1 MNSKFFI
8 KTLFG
13 FIFFL
18 RFVFSS
24 QLFFHIFHTETTNSP
39 TKSVSFGPSNHT
51 QQNQKYALNN
61 DSWLSNNNLQQQS
74 TSSNHQK
81 FSSID
86 KNNKLFSSPS
96 LGGSANQIEDN
107 CVSHRN
113 KMVAKQEIASETQ
126 VQQPTDE
133 DGDSFKYGPG
143 FVSKLR
149 YRYLSLTLR
158 QTSVSKQRPSLAQ
171 LRRSTSLNNLL
182 DEETDEHEHE
192 QDVVQ
197 QEEDVD
203 MKANDVNAFNGN
215 NNNNVAHENQKNHNR
230 NGIEKP
236 FNESYPPPSDG
247 LHNHRSSRST
257 DKSLNLKRAR
267 SVEAILRYDHSAWER
282 DVQKDH
288 VDNVVPEK
296 NHCDIT
302 IEDKIQSA
310 RERPQTHPPKRLVSL
325 IDDDERPPPGIC
337 KQTMR
342 IFEASANRK
351 RNSVTRPI
359 GQEVA
364 NKVALF
370 KCQEKPIVASKKP
383 ILHPR
388 ITSPKPMQPLNNNSN
403 IVCSKTM
410 NNSEKFAKF
419 AKEKTVLPK
428 LDINIIK
435 NNLETKSNGSWS
447 PADNK
452 DSYRNIKL
460 DYSPAQS
467 DSSLSSTPN
476 VLSPFRNSMSPQLND
491 PQPMSKKTDPT
502 ASPLMTSLSSKLNNL
517 HMETST
523 PKAYSKNNNLLKIVD
538 DDPVSDKESDN
549 KHQNISNGNASLSS
563 SNGDVKSVNDE
574 VLCSKT
580 VMSFI
585 PKINNN
591 IVSNGSKVKHEKSPV
606 DNNGEVKSVAKES
619 IVISKPTQAP
629 PPPPYALPSRDNN
642 EKSSFGDVK
651 TVVDSSDSTA
661 AAPVKWTVKKKSW
674 SSSTADDATANTIV
688 FNFSDRKDVPDYI
701 EHDGLILR
709 RKRELP
715 KVSLHP
721 AT

>member
-1 MNSKFFI
+1 
-8 KTLFG
+8 
-13 FIFFL
+13 
-18 RFVFSS
+18 
-24 QLFFHIFHTETTNSP
+24 
-39 TKSVSFGPSNHT
+39 
-51 QQNQKYALNN
+51 
-61 DSWLSNNNLQQQS
+61 
-74 TSSNHQK
+74 
-81 FSSID
+81 
-86 KNNKLFSSPS
+86 
-96 LGGSANQIEDN
+96 
-107 CVSHRN
+107 
-113 KMVAKQEIASETQ
+113 MVAKQEIASETQ

-182 DEETDEHEHE
+182 DEETDEHD

-197 QEEDVD
+197 QEEDAD
-203 MKANDVNAFNGN
+203 MKGNGVNGN
-215 NNNNVAHENQKNHNR
+215 NNKVAHENQKNQNR

-236 FNESYPPPSDG
+236 LNESYPPSDG
-247 LHNHRSSRST
+247 HTTRSSRST

-288 VDNVVPEK
+288 IESVPVK
-296 NHCDIT
+296 TQCDIT

-310 RERPQTHPPKRLVSL
+310 RERPQIQPPKRLTSL

-364 NKVALF
+364 NKVAMF
-370 KCQEKPIVASKKP
+370 KCQEKPVVASKKP
-383 ILHPR
+383 MIHPR
-388 ITSPKPMQPLNNNSN
+388 ITSPKPMQQLNNNSN

-419 AKEKTVLPK
+419 TKEKTVLPK

-452 DSYRNIKL
+452 DSYRNSKL

-491 PQPMSKKTDPT
+491 PLPSKKIDPT
-502 ASPLMTSLSSKLNNL
+502 ASPLITSLSSKLNNL

-523 PKAYSKNNNLLKIVD
+523 PKAYSKSNNLLKIVD
-538 DDPVSDKESDN
+538 DDPASDKETSDN
-549 KHQNISNGNASLSS
+549 KHHNISNGS
-563 SNGDVKSVNDE
+563 SNGESMKSANDE

-591 IVSNGSKVKHEKSPV
+591 VGTNGKVNHEKSPT
-606 DNNGEVKSVAKES
+606 DNNSEVKPVAKES
-619 IVISKPTQAP
+619 IVITKPTQAP
-629 PPPPYALPSRDNN
+629 PPPPYTMKTSPSRDNN
-642 EKSSFGDVK
+642 EKSSFGSTASDSK
-651 TVVDSSDSTA
+651 NAVDSSDATTATA
-661 AAPVKWTVKKKSW
+661 APKWTVKKKSW
-674 SSSTADDATANTIV
+674 SSTASDDATANTIV

-721 AT
+721 VTWLEARKWFKWTACVERLKLIDPWSSNYQLISRC